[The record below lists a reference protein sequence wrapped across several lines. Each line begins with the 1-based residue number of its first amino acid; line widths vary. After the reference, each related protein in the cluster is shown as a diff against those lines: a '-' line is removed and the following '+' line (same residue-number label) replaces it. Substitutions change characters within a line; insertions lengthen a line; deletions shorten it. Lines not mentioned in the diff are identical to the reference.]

1 MAAIAYMRAC
11 KVQACWH
18 LLFEQPKQLMVVS
31 VGDSGESAS
40 KRQRGRPKGSK
51 NRRTM
56 ERQDPQS
63 AVSVPF

>member
-1 MAAIAYMRAC
+1 MAYMHTRQ
-11 KVQACWH
+11 VQACWH
-18 LLFEQPKQLMVVS
+18 LLSEQPKQLFVVS

-56 ERQDPQS
+56 ERQDAQS